1 MRRERR
7 AAYGDGADDDGARP
21 QLALISWPSY
31 TPNKKYPVYVQGQAP
46 RASQPAPAA
55 LDSPKG
61 FFPPFFSPRAIFAAA
76 RLHYYGI
83 FAPPLAT
90 VT

>member
-31 TPNKKYPVYVQGQAP
+31 TPNKEYPVYVQGQAP
-46 RASQPAPAA
+46 RVSQPAPAA
-55 LDSPKG
+55 LDSPKSFFLL
-61 FFPPFFSPRAIFAAA
+61 FFPLALFSPLR
-76 RLHYYGI
+76 GSTT
-83 FAPPLAT
+83 T
-90 VT
+90 VFLPRRSLL